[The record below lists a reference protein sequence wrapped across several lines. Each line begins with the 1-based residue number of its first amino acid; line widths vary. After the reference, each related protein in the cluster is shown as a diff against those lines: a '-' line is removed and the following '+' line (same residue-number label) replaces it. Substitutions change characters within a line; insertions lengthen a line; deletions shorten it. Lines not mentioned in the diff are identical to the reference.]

1 MRMIRPERMARITR
15 MTLFLFVFA
24 APASVIGQ
32 ETATSGSATDGAM
45 QQGHQDPA
53 SEARVIPEGTTLRL
67 KLPDAVRISRLKPG
81 MEVQATLARPLF
93 AGNQLAIPSGARMQF
108 VVDSITKAKT
118 KTSNRD
124 RFLNALDRAFNPLD
138 HSHPAEYVLEVRD
151 AVLFAGE
158 TEPLPLRVSFL
169 RLGKSAQIRGGSS
182 RHPPEPLPG
191 SADGPRIGTVPDV
204 DSNTPAGSRAA
215 SKRSSQVLLLRLERE
230 LIVSPGS
237 ASIPESQ
244 TEHISRETELGRTG
258 RAYLLTSLSAA
269 KNHQGDIFQARLSE
283 PLSFGNFFYPA
294 GTLVEGHVTRQVPP
308 RWLSRP
314 GVLALKVDRIIPAE
328 GDPLGVSGS
337 LEGADA
343 DASSRFVMDE
353 EGTMRGRKP
362 GIGKALV
369 DIGMGYAFG
378 KIADD
383 LSEAPIRAIA
393 AGMGDASVATV
404 ARYVGFGTA
413 SVFLITRHGRDV
425 KLAKYSEIEIYFA
438 RDPESSGKPASA
450 GFGEYQPD
458 GRARPTSPSQ
468 NSSASRQ
475 D

>member
-1 MRMIRPERMARITR
+1 MARITR
-15 MTLFLFVFA
+15 MTLCLFVLA
-24 APASVIGQ
+24 TPASVIGQ
-32 ETATSGSATDGAM
+32 ETATSGSVTDGAM

-67 KLPDAVRISRLKPG
+67 NLPDAVRISRLKPG

-118 KTSNRD
+118 KESNKD
-124 RFLNALDRAFNPLD
+124 KLLNALDRAFNPLD
-138 HSHPAEYVLEVRD
+138 HGHPTEYVLEVGD

-169 RLGKSAQIRGGSS
+169 RLGKSAQIRGGSP
-182 RHPPEPLPG
+182 RHPTEPLPG
-191 SADGPRIGTVPDV
+191 SADGPRTGTVPDV
-204 DSNTPAGSRAA
+204 DSNTPARSRAA

-237 ASIPESQ
+237 ASTPERQ
-244 TEHISRETELGRTG
+244 TEHISRETEPGRTG

-283 PLSFGNFFYPA
+283 PLSFGIFFYPA

-314 GVLALKVDRIIPAE
+314 GLLALKVDRIIPAD

-393 AGMGDASVATV
+393 AGMGDASVATA

-438 RDPESSGKPASA
+438 RDPESAGKPASA

-458 GRARPTSPSQ
+458 GRARPASRSQ

-475 D
+475 N

>member
-1 MRMIRPERMARITR
+1 MKMIRRERMARITK
-15 MTLFLFVFA
+15 MTLFLFVLA
-24 APASVIGQ
+24 TPASVIGQ
-32 ETATSGSATDGAM
+32 EMATSGSATDGAI

-53 SEARVIPEGTTLRL
+53 TEARVIPEGTTLRL
-67 KLPDAVRISRLKPG
+67 ALPETVRISRLKPG

-93 AGNQLAIPSGARMQF
+93 AGNQLAIPSGARLQF
-108 VVDSITKAKT
+108 VVNSFAKAKT
-118 KTSNRD
+118 KKSNKD
-124 RFLNALDRAFNPLD
+124 KFLNGLDTAFNPLD
-138 HSHPAEYVLEVRD
+138 HDHPTEYVLEVRD

-169 RLGKSAQIRGGSS
+169 RVGKAAQIKGGDP
-182 RHPPEPLPG
+182 RHRTEALVG
-191 SADGPRIGTVPDV
+191 SANGSRNGAAPGV
-204 DSNTPAGSRAA
+204 DSDKPVRSRAA

-230 LIVSPGS
+230 VIVSAGS
-237 ASIPESQ
+237 ASNPERQ
-244 TEHISRETELGRTG
+244 TEQISRETEPGRTG

-269 KNHQGDIFQARLSE
+269 KNRQGDIFQARLSE
-283 PLSFGNFFYPA
+283 PLSLGNFFYPA

-314 GVLALKVDRIIPAE
+314 GLLALKMDRIIPAE
-328 GDPLGVSGS
+328 GEPLGVSGS

-393 AGMGDASVATV
+393 AGMGDASVATA

-438 RDPESSGKPASA
+438 RDPESAGKPASD

-458 GRARPTSPSQ
+458 GRARTTSPSQ
-468 NSSASRQ
+468 NPSAPRQ

>member
-1 MRMIRPERMARITR
+1 MKMLSSESMARMTR
-15 MTLFLFVFA
+15 MSLFLLVLA
-24 APASVIGQ
+24 TPASVIGQ
-32 ETATSGSATDGAM
+32 EMATSGSATDGAM

-53 SEARVIPEGTTLRL
+53 SEARVIPEGTPIRL
-67 KLPDAVRISRLKPG
+67 NLPDIVRISRLKPG

-93 AGNQLAIPSGARMQF
+93 AGNQMAIPSGARLRF
-108 VVDSITKAKT
+108 VVDAITKAKT
-118 KTSNRD
+118 KESNKD
-124 RFLNALDRAFNPLD
+124 KFLNALDRAFNPLD
-138 HSHPAEYVLEVRD
+138 HGHPTEYVLEVRD

-158 TEPLPLRVSFL
+158 TGPLPLRVSFL
-169 RLGKSAQIRGGSS
+169 RLGKAAQIRGGSPQ
-182 RHPPEPLPG
+182 HPTEPLTG
-191 SADGPRIGTVPDV
+191 SANGSRNGAAPGV
-204 DSNTPAGSRAA
+204 DSDKLARSRAA
-215 SKRSSQVLLLRLERE
+215 NKRSSQVLLLRLERE

-237 ASIPESQ
+237 ASTPERQ

-283 PLSFGNFFYPA
+283 PLSFGNFFYPP

-314 GVLALKVDRIIPAE
+314 GVLALKVDRIIPAD
-328 GDPLGVSGS
+328 GAPLGVLGS

-362 GIGKALV
+362 GMGKALV
-369 DIGMGYAFG
+369 DIALGYAFG

-393 AGMGDASVATV
+393 AGMGDASVATA

-438 RDPESSGKPASA
+438 RDPESAGKPASA
-450 GFGEYQPD
+450 GFGDYLSD
-458 GRARPTSPSQ
+458 GRARPASRSQ

-475 D
+475 N

>member
-1 MRMIRPERMARITR
+1 MKMIRPERMARITR
-15 MTLFLFVFA
+15 MTLFLFVLA
-24 APASVIGQ
+24 TPASVFGQ
-32 ETATSGSATDGAM
+32 ELATSGRAADGAI
-45 QQGHQDPA
+45 QQGQQDPT

-67 KLPDAVRISRLKPG
+67 ALPDTMRISKLKPG

-93 AGNQLAIPSGARMQF
+93 AGNQLAIPSGARLQF
-108 VVDSITKAKT
+108 VVDSFAKAKT
-118 KTSNRD
+118 KKSNKD
-124 RFLNALDRAFNPLD
+124 KFLNGLDRAFNPLD
-138 HSHPAEYVLEVRD
+138 HGHPTEYVLEVRD

-169 RLGKSAQIRGGSS
+169 RVGKAAQIRGGDP
-182 RHPPEPLPG
+182 RHRTDALVG
-191 SADGPRIGTVPDV
+191 SANGSRNGAAPGV
-204 DSNTPAGSRAA
+204 DSNKPARGRAA
-215 SKRSSQVLLLRLERE
+215 SKKSSQVLLLRLERE
-230 LIVSPGS
+230 LRISPGS

-244 TEHISRETELGRTG
+244 TEHLSRETEVGRTG

-269 KNHQGDIFQARLSE
+269 KNRQGDIFQARLSE

-314 GVLALKVDRIIPAE
+314 GLLALKVDRIIPAE

-337 LEGADA
+337 LEGSDA
-343 DASSRFVMDE
+343 DASARFVMDE

-362 GIGKALV
+362 GMGKALV

-393 AGMGDASVATV
+393 AGMGDASVATA

-438 RDPESSGKPASA
+438 RDPESAGKPASA
-450 GFGEYQPD
+450 GFGDYKSD
-458 GRARPTSPSQ
+458 GRARPTSLSQ
-468 NSSASRQ
+468 SSSASRQ
-475 D
+475 N

>member
-1 MRMIRPERMARITR
+1 MARITR
-15 MTLFLFVFA
+15 MTLFLFVLA
-24 APASVIGQ
+24 TPASVIGQ
-32 ETATSGSATDGAM
+32 EMATSGSATDGAI

-67 KLPDAVRISRLKPG
+67 NFPDTVRISKLKPG

-93 AGNQLAIPSGARMQF
+93 AGNQLAIPSGARLQF

-118 KTSNRD
+118 KGSNKD
-124 RFLNALDRAFNPLD
+124 KFLNGLDRAFNPLD
-138 HSHPAEYVLEVRD
+138 HSHPAEYVLEVRN

-169 RLGKSAQIRGGSS
+169 RVGKAAQVTGGSPQ
-182 RHPPEPLPG
+182 HPTEPLTGCANG
-191 SADGPRIGTVPDV
+191 SRTGTVPDV
-204 DSNTPAGSRAA
+204 DSNTAARSRAA
-215 SKRSSQVLLLRLERE
+215 SKRSVQVLLLRLERE
-230 LIVSPGS
+230 LIVSPS
-237 ASIPESQ
+237 PASTSERQS
-244 TEHISRETELGRTG
+244 EHLSRETEPGRTG

-283 PLSFGNFFYPA
+283 PLSFGNIFYPA
-294 GTLVEGHVTRQVPP
+294 GTLVEGHVTRQAPP

-314 GVLALKVDRIIPAE
+314 GVLALKMDRIIPAE

-343 DASSRFVMDE
+343 DASSRFAMDE

-369 DIGMGYAFG
+369 DIGLGYAFG

-393 AGMGDASVATV
+393 AGMGDASVATA
-404 ARYVGFGTA
+404 ARYVGLGTA

-438 RDPESSGKPASA
+438 RDPESAGKPASA

-468 NSSASRQ
+468 SSSAPRQ